1 MFFYAF
7 RVCSLSIALSL
18 RKHSTHFR
26 FDLYQISVSLSIHIS
41 LYFPLFLSLSL
52 SLFLEAFPFWFSFY
66 ANHIYLIICDLVCA
80 WFTPTVDFIMLGIQD
95 REGDMKGEGCLIG
108 TASRISL
115 ALNHFNCCRSCFE
128 FRCMSSESPQAPHF
142 PSLCPSPSS
151 LSAPVSCEVF
161 VGACVVFFTW
171 DLCVDYHVGIG
182 VCVAGATC
190 GYRELCIWM
199 QVREREKGG

>member
-7 RVCSLSIALSL
+7 RVCSLYRAIATQTLDAFSLWFIPNLSGSLSL
-18 RKHSTHFR
+18 FP
-26 FDLYQISVSLSIHIS
+26 SLSV
-41 LYFPLFLSLSL
+41 SL

-80 WFTPTVDFIMLGIQD
+80 WFTPTVDFIMLGILD
-95 REGDMKGEGCLIG
+95 RKGDGEGKGCLIG

-128 FRCMSSESPQAPHF
+128 FRCMSSEPPRH
-142 PSLCPSPSS
+142 LCPPLSLSLPLS

-161 VGACVVFFTW
+161 VGAYVVFFTW

-199 QVREREKGG
+199 QVRERERGG